1 MGYFITFEGTD
12 GSGKTTQIR
21 RLAEHLES
29 LGYSVLLTRE
39 PGGCP
44 IADMIR
50 SILLDANNRG
60 ISDLTEIFM
69 YSAARAQHVSDAIL
83 PALKENKIVLC
94 DRFSDATIAYQGAGR
109 GIDQEIVKNLNSIA
123 CRGIKPD
130 LTVLLDCDVSLG
142 LKRARQRSES
152 RQGPREERFELEDIE
167 FHKNVR
173 ETYLELARN
182 DPDRFLVIDGDRD
195 MDEITETIISQV
207 LCHRLNNKDY
217 AFL

>member
-1 MGYFITFEGTD
+1 MGYFITFEGVD

-21 RLAEHLES
+21 RLGEHLES

-44 IADMIR
+44 ISDMIR

-69 YSAARAQHVSDAIL
+69 YLAARAQHVSDAIL
-83 PALKENKIVLC
+83 PALKENKVVLC
-94 DRFSDATIAYQGAGR
+94 DRFTDATIAYQGAGR
-109 GIDQEIVKNLNSIA
+109 GIDQEIVETLNAIA
-123 CRGIKPD
+123 CKGLKPD
-130 LTVLLDCDVSLG
+130 LTVLLDCDVSCG

-152 RQGPREERFELEDIE
+152 RQGPREERFELEDIT

-182 DPDRFLVIDGDRD
+182 DPDRFLIIDGDRD
-195 MDEITETIISQV
+195 MDDITETIISQV
-207 LCHRLNNKDY
+207 LCHRLNNKLY
-217 AFL
+217 ASL